1 MLTTSIRLVV
11 TGHGRSKMGLVA
23 LVCALILLVIIPNE
37 IWSVVFYLAFL
48 ALVAFIGW
56 WAFVIW
62 VLGG

>member
-1 MLTTSIRLVV
+1 
-11 TGHGRSKMGLVA
+11 MGLVA

>member
-1 MLTTSIRLVV
+1 
-11 TGHGRSKMGLVA
+11 MGLVA

-37 IWSVVFYLAFL
+37 VWGILFYLAFL